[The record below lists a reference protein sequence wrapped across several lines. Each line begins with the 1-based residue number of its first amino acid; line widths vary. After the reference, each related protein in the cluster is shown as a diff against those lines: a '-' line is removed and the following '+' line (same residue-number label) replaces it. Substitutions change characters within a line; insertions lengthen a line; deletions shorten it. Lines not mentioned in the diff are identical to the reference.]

1 MREIK
6 TVTHLNLGDNIYYVH
21 LFRKII
27 DHYQGNIRFI
37 HHLHERYIKELS
49 NFIQGYEENIIFKDI
64 MQYTI
69 DYIIPLEMAKVP
81 GWFLPYDKL
90 VEYHRNDT
98 GKKLPIL
105 LYGDN
110 DHWTKNHP
118 NDPGIMDSFNFDEVL
133 LRQFIQFCEFMNVE
147 CPIKTVNDTLLDMPE
162 LLENNILSGNY
173 DILIGNS
180 KPMSSQWVSNTYVFD
195 YILDRIDL
203 SKVKVISLEPTGRSE
218 IPSTIE
224 NGLNLIEIG
233 NISINSKIIIGVH
246 SSPYTTLINKY
257 NHMNNEFVV
266 LQNWGKFRYSNANSV
281 NYCTEDEFVNNYK
294 IPLNWCKI

>member
-6 TVTHLNLGDNIYYVH
+6 TVTHLNLGDNIYYIH

-27 DHYQGNIRFI
+27 DHYEGNIRFI
-37 HHLHERYIKELS
+37 HHLHERYIDELS
-49 NFIQGYEENIIFKDI
+49 NFIKGYEDKIIFKDI
-64 MQYTI
+64 VQYTI
-69 DYIIPLEMAKVP
+69 DNLISLEMSQIP

-98 GKKLPIL
+98 EERLPIL
-105 LYGDN
+105 LYGDPE
-110 DHWTKNHP
+110 HWVKNHP
-118 NDPGIMDSFNFDEVL
+118 EEPGILESSNFDEVL
-133 LRQFIQFCEFMNVE
+133 LRQFRQFCEFMKVE

-162 LLENNILSGNY
+162 LLKDNILSNDY

-180 KPMSSQWVSNTYVFD
+180 NPMSSQWASNTYVFD
-195 YILDRIDL
+195 HLLDRIDL
-203 SKVKVISLEPTGRSE
+203 SRIKVISLEPTGRKE

-233 NISINSKIIIGVH
+233 NIAIRSKTIIGVH

-257 NHMNNEFVV
+257 NHMSSEFVV
-266 LQNWGKFRYSNANSV
+266 LQNWGKFKYSNANSI
-281 NYCTEDEFVNNYK
+281 NYSSEDEFINNYK